1 MIQFGQQSS
10 AMNLSVSL
18 SNSHRRWQDPA
29 LRKGMTLLELTV
41 VILVL
46 LSLISILFVGA
57 QAWKRGSDRTLCI
70 MNIQNVQ
77 KGVRGFS
84 NLYGHSPGES
94 VAGLQ
99 SRIVGLGKFVEKTPT
114 CPSSGTYTYGEIF
127 GTDTIPPVGEVYLK
141 CSLAASGHEPTDTSD
156 W

>member
-1 MIQFGQQSS
+1 MITVQI
-10 AMNLSVSL
+10 A
-18 SNSHRRWQDPA
+18 SNPITPRRGSGTQ
-29 LRKGMTLLELTV
+29 RGMTLLELTV

-77 KGVRGFS
+77 KGVRSYS
-84 NLYGHSPGES
+84 NLYGYGPGQS

-99 SRIVGLGKFVEKTPT
+99 LRVVGTGEFVEKPPV
-114 CPSSGTYTYGEIF
+114 CPSGGIYTYGAAF
-127 GTDTIPPVGEVYLK
+127 GIDTIPPVGQLYLS
-141 CSLAASGHEPTDTSD
+141 CSLSSSGHIPANHGD

>member
-1 MIQFGQQSS
+1 MD
-10 AMNLSVSL
+10 
-18 SNSHRRWQDPA
+18 NSPRSRNHLASRTRQKA
-29 LRKGMTLLELTV
+29 LRGMTLLELTV

-77 KGVRGFS
+77 KGVRSYS
-84 NLYGHSPGES
+84 NLYGYGPGQT
-94 VAGLQ
+94 VTGLQ
-99 SRIVGLGKFVEKTPT
+99 IRVVGLGKFVEKTPI
-114 CPSSGTYTYGEIF
+114 CPSSGAYAYGGAF
-127 GTDTIPPVGEVYLK
+127 GMDTIPPVGQLYLG
-141 CSLAASGHEPTDTSD
+141 CSLSGSGHIPTNYGD